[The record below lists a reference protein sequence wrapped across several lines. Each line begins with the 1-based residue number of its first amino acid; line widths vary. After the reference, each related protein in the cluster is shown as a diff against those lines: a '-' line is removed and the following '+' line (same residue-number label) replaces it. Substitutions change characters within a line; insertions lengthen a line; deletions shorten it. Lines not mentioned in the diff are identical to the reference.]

1 MKNKLIRGLL
11 LMIVSTAMV
20 STTGCKRIQGEYYI
34 EYITS
39 LASRDLVKNL
49 TYFYVEAS
57 VASTNQVSG
66 KIINWYVK
74 VYTAE
79 DEQILEITMDNYESL
94 GFNLKAVRQP
104 VQGFYAGSL
113 AVITNPA
120 FPGDMFDGKV
130 PAKALVRLYLQDMN
144 DYQSE
149 TAFIGAV
156 GFEEITE

>member
-1 MKNKLIRGLL
+1 MKKL
-11 LMIVSTAMV
+11 TFAMV
-20 STTGCKRIQGEYYI
+20 ILTLLVSMASMNGCKRIQGEYYI

-39 LASRDLVKNL
+39 LASRNLVLDL

-57 VASTNQVSG
+57 VASANQVSG

-94 GFNLKAVRQP
+94 GLNLKAVRQP

-113 AVITNPA
+113 ALITDPA
-120 FPGDMFDGKV
+120 VPGDMFGGKV
-130 PAKALVRLYLQDMN
+130 PAKVLVRVYLQDMN

-149 TAFIGAV
+149 AVFVGSV
-156 GFEEITE
+156 GFEEVTE